1 LHFSGILTA
10 VVNQDLS
17 DWVEITSKALSIL
30 QAAKARNYNAANAGI
45 TLNTLTEDQRIGR
58 ELYLF
63 AEKHER
69 KSQASQI
76 YANVGLA
83 CLGIRRLLQAYYPF
97 LDYLPILT
105 HVLGSIG

>member
-1 LHFSGILTA
+1 MDIVYSCSY
-10 VVNQDLS
+10 QDLS
-17 DWVEITSKALSIL
+17 DWVEISSKALSIL
-30 QAAKARNYNAANAGI
+30 QSAQAQNSKGTNTGY
-45 TLNTLTEDQRIGR
+45 TTNTLTEDQRIGR

-83 CLGIRRLLQAYYPF
+83 CLGIHRLLQACYPF
-97 LDYLPILT
+97 LNFLFLT
-105 HVLGSIG
+105 HVIGPIG